1 MFNSFSSEY
10 LLTMFFLRNYN
21 MTKPHI
27 KLWKKVLPVHE
38 NNDFILLTYK
48 LVILF
53 SVNNKLNHLTC
64 ELEVLG

>member
-27 KLWKKVLPVHE
+27 KLWEMVLVAS
-38 NNDFILLTYK
+38 K
-48 LVILF
+48 
-53 SVNNKLNHLTC
+53 
-64 ELEVLG
+64 